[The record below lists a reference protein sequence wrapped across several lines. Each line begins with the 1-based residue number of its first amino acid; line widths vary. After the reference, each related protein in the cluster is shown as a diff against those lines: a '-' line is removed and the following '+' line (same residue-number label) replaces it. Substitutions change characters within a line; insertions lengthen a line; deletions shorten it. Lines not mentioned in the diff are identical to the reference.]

1 MSATETRSI
10 TPEAFTRSVQAGT
23 RTAETALTQDLAD
36 AYAVALRS
44 VAGDCARRFTRQATS
59 LTAAVG
65 DEQADPKFVAP
76 DPMELVPK
84 AKLAAE
90 IEKRTRAIR
99 EQIVAVTVGNAFA
112 TAGVSFDVGGIFSE
126 RILDQVGARI
136 RDADKSTRDAIR
148 TVIGRAQD
156 EGWTVPETAAAIKEH
171 IVTLSDST
179 ATQLAATDL
188 NGTANSS
195 SDAAAKMVFSDRADI
210 VKTWISGQDSR
221 VRPDHVIAN
230 GQVVP
235 LHSTFTVGGEQL
247 QYPGDPA
254 GSDAQI
260 CRCRCVCTYT
270 TEGSLTASVWRSLVA
285 AMQPP
290 LTAAALSEWMVA
302 QYGQPLT
309 AAYSPAQPRM
319 ERGVREGG
327 RWRDAQHVA
336 ESQPHV
342 TMGVSEFPDAL
353 MLHRIV
359 SEVPGQGNASRAL
372 DALSEYADAS
382 GKPVF
387 LTPQQMGD
395 GLSSRELAGWY
406 ARHGFRWDAGKM
418 VRQPGGIH

>member
-1 MSATETRSI
+1 MTTVETPTV

-23 RTAETALTQDLAD
+23 RTAETALTQELAD

-76 DPMELVPK
+76 DPMELVPT

-112 TAGVSFDVGGIFSE
+112 TAGVSFDVGGVFSE

-148 TVIGRAQD
+148 TVIGRAQS

-171 IVTLSDST
+171 IVELSDST
-179 ATQLAATDL
+179 ATQLARTDL
-188 NGTANSS
+188 IGTSNASA
-195 SDAAAKMVFSDRADI
+195 DTAAKMVLPADGT
-210 VKTWISGQDSR
+210 VKTWKSAGDHL
-221 VRPDHVIAN
+221 VRPEHQEAD
-230 GQVVP
+230 GQTVP
-235 LHSTFTVGGEQL
+235 LHAPFIVGGEAL
-247 QYPGDPA
+247 QFPGDPH
-254 GSDAQI
+254 GSDSTVI
-260 CRCRCVCTYT
+260 NCRCVSLYRS
-270 TEGSLTASVWRSLVA
+270 EQDLTASVWRSLVA
-285 AMQPP
+285 SMQPP
-290 LTAAALSEWMVA
+290 LTAAALSAWMEA

-342 TMGVSEFPDAL
+342 EMGVSEFPDAL
-353 MLHRIV
+353 LLHRIV